1 MYDVYDEIYVRSR
14 QDKSSSQNQVN
25 LKITTVGQFRS
36 YSVRMIKALKED
48 LVKIQKEFV
57 QQTNVN
63 IDVYLAQK
71 EQMKA
76 MPEAQ
81 LRQLAQ

>member
-14 QDKSSSQNQVN
+14 QDKNSSQGQVN

-48 LVKIQKEFV
+48 LVKI
-57 QQTNVN
+57 
-63 IDVYLAQK
+63 
-71 EQMKA
+71 
-76 MPEAQ
+76 
-81 LRQLAQ
+81 